1 MSSEFSE
8 NFYADVSNF
17 SVFKFPSLDSTNVF
31 LKNNHAL
38 FPDFSVIYTE
48 NQTAGRG
55 RFDRKWVSSIG
66 KGLTFSIK
74 IPLDQI
80 PTQNWCNITQVMALA
95 IAQML
100 EDKKIHSKMR
110 WPNDIIVEGV
120 KICGILGEVVQCS
133 SKYSMVLGVGLNVN
147 ESKNDFFTIDR
158 KATSLSLITG
168 IEFIPGDI
176 LEVVL
181 NKFINCYEKLITY
194 GYKSLLDELEKR
206 LYRSDSPVKVLSGNE
221 EYIGLIAGLTQ
232 DGRIQLK
239 TATGVIEVQSGEITS
254 RV

>member
-8 NFYADVSNF
+8 NFYAGVSDF

-31 LKNNHAL
+31 LKNNYTL

-48 NQTAGRG
+48 NQTSGRG
-55 RFDRKWVSSIG
+55 RFDRKWVSSVG

-74 IPLDQI
+74 IPLERI

-100 EDKKIHSKMR
+100 EDKKILPKLR
-110 WPNDIIVEGV
+110 WPNDIIVGGA
-120 KICGILGEVVQCS
+120 KICGILGEVIQCNS
-133 SKYSMVLGVGLNVN
+133 TYAMVLGVGLNVN
-147 ESKNDFFTIDR
+147 ESKEDLFTLDR

-168 IEFIPGDI
+168 IEFVPGDI

-181 NKFINCYEKLITY
+181 TKFISCYEKLINW
-194 GYKSLLDELEKR
+194 GYKSLLDELDKR

-221 EYIGLIAGLTQ
+221 EYTGIIAGLTL

-239 TATGVIEVQSGEITS
+239 TAAGIIEVQSGEITS